1 MDKLFGGKF
10 VSAIVLFCYFFL
22 NSFYNYTVTG
32 SGLET
37 DPYEIHERLILIVNE
52 TTSMNPLGIFKE
64 EIDPMC
70 ENLDLS
76 SLDDM
81 FDNMKVINCDD
92 DTISIKSGFHSLGTI
107 YSNIFSHHGVG
118 GIKKKDSIKPASKK
132 SGNKNSPKKKNQKSK
147 GKKKKTPNTNN
158 GRVTRSGLK
167 K

>member
-37 DPYEIHERLILIVNE
+37 DPYEIHERLILIVNK

-64 EIDPMC
+64 EIDPMW

-76 SLDDM
+76 TLGDM
-81 FDNMKVINCDD
+81 FDNVKVNSDAD
-92 DTISIKSGFHSLGTI
+92 SISTKSGFRSIATI
-107 YSNIFSHHGVG
+107 KTNIFSYDGVEN
-118 GIKKKDSIKPASKK
+118 KKTKDSVKHYAKK
-132 SGNKNSPKKKNQKSK
+132 SGNKKLPKKKNQKSK
-147 GKKKKTPNTNN
+147 AKKKKTPNTN
-158 GRVTRSGLK
+158 GRVTRSASK

>member
-37 DPYEIHERLILIVNE
+37 DPYEIHEGLILIVNE

-64 EIDPMC
+64 EIDPMW

-76 SLDDM
+76 SLGDM
-81 FDNMKVINCDD
+81 FDNMEVINCDD
-92 DTISIKSGFHSLGTI
+92 TISVKSGFHSLGTI
-107 YSNIFSHHGVG
+107 YSNIFSHDGVG

-132 SGNKNSPKKKNQKSK
+132 SGNKNSPKKKKSK
-147 GKKKKTPNTNN
+147 IQREEEEDTKYQ
-158 GRVTRSGLK
+158 
-167 K
+167 